1 MTYEETLTGL
11 FAILAQ
17 SNASDSDD
25 AQEWQ
30 KTNDSAQSSYARPDG
45 DGHYSSH
52 YSGQGIYG
60 HVWNAIASIAGEEIL
75 YAYVN
80 YGELDLSL
88 ANRN

>member
-1 MTYEETLTGL
+1 MTYEETLTSL

-17 SNASDSDD
+17 SNKSDSDD

-30 KTNDSAQSSYARPDG
+30 KNNDSAQSSYARPIGNGRYD
-45 DGHYSSH
+45 SH

-60 HVWNAIASIAGEEIL
+60 HVWNAIASLAGEEIL
-75 YAYVN
+75 EADVN
-80 YGELDLSL
+80 YGDLDLSL